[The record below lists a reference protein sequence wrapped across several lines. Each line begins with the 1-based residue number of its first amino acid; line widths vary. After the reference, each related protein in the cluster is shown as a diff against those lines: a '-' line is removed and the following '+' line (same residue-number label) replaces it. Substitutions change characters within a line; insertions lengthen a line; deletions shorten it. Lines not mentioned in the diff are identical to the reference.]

1 MTNAPITI
9 ALSPSGI
16 ACPEKVISAP
26 LVRSNARCMYV
37 HSDPAI
43 AEFMS
48 YAALRLTGRT
58 SADSSSPTTAMM
70 PQAKINI
77 VCAVARTTT
86 SASTG
91 RCAGESAWP

>member
-1 MTNAPITI
+1 MPSRAAERSGRLKRANIAAASSEASAMHARISDAPITI

-37 HSDPAI
+37 QSDPAI

-48 YAALRLTGRT
+48 
-58 SADSSSPTTAMM
+58 
-70 PQAKINI
+70 
-77 VCAVARTTT
+77 
-86 SASTG
+86 
-91 RCAGESAWP
+91 

>member
-1 MTNAPITI
+1 MHARMTNAPITI

-37 HSDPAI
+37 HNDPAI

-48 YAALRLTGRT
+48 
-58 SADSSSPTTAMM
+58 
-70 PQAKINI
+70 
-77 VCAVARTTT
+77 
-86 SASTG
+86 
-91 RCAGESAWP
+91 